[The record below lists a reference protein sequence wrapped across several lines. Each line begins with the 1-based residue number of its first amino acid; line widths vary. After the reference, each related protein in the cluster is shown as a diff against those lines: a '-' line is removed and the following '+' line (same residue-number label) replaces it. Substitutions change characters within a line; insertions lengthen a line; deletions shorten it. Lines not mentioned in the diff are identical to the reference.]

1 MLVDRRVMIVFLAAL
16 VALPAVATAQEAEEE
31 ADMPCDFNKDGRV
44 GPEEQRTCSQQRPPP
59 CDVNRDGRVDDVER
73 RQCGSEGNA
82 TPPANGTRPPPPMN
96 GTRPPPPM
104 NGTRPPPPANGT
116 APQGE
121 RAAQGPSDDCRA
133 ALEDLRMREERFRA
147 GIEERR
153 GAFMREQ
160 ERAAREFGAENHTEE
175 EWSAFKAEAEERRE
189 AFEDELGES
198 IRHFETEARGIVG
211 KCEGQRSAQGNDCRP
226 DQETFERFRN
236 YVDEKEREFR
246 ADADA
251 RVARFEAYQ
260 EEQRANNETSEE
272 DMRRARHLFE
282 QEMQDA
288 TQRHRAA
295 MERTWQEFNEKAARE
310 CLGGDEGAPREF
322 KHIQQDQ
329 RGERLACGLEI
340 QAKFDAFNEANGM
353 DVANWTEEQREEHRA
368 LQDEARA
375 LREACE
381 KRIHEEWS
389 ADAKAELRRA
399 NTSAGRFGS
408 FEVEGDNG
416 TGHVTGRFVAF
427 DYEVGSLTLRDYSA
441 QGMLVFSSFY
451 APHTVDEPHMR
462 GAVMTIDGHKDESKL
477 HVAVSD
483 NPTGSFDVGCGR
495 PEANDT
501 DAAGHPDACV
511 LVFDDA
517 TAIEP
522 VDEEDEEQS
531 RYRVENGERHG
542 ILQVRGPHAWDEQT
556 LEFRG
561 ALRLFWPSEN
571 FVLEKVANKERA
583 KIDAAIEQENVLA
596 EITIALGE
604 DDEPVAEFIALDD
617 EPTEESGDEAVADPC
632 EETGEDAT
640 TFELEG
646 LKCGVVKPLEEGTGI
661 DVVIS
666 AESDE
671 PKTLVFNL
679 AIDLFQIENGSEL
692 DADEVVVDYYDV
704 GDDGE
709 AEKVDITKA
718 DDITD
723 VLDPSEDAPEYW
735 IVLDEDGLQLLVSNS
750 HFSTKRITVATE
762 PEGATSGTDAAPGAP
777 AGSDV
782 PAPGALPLLAMLGA
796 AALALRRRA

>member
-1 MLVDRRVMIVFLAAL
+1 MHVDRRVLIVFLAAL
-16 VALPAVATAQEAEEE
+16 VALPAVATAQEAGDGG
-31 ADMPCDFNKDGRV
+31 DMPCDFNKDGRV

-59 CDVNRDGRVDDVER
+59 CDFNRDGRVDDVER
-73 RQCGSEGNA
+73 RQCESNGNA
-82 TPPANGTRPPPPMN
+82 TPPPPNGTQR
-96 GTRPPPPM
+96 PPPM

-116 APQGE
+116 APPGE
-121 RAAQGPSDDCRA
+121 HAAAGPSEDCRA

-160 ERAAREFGAENHTEE
+160 ERAARAFGEENHTDE
-175 EWSAFKAEAEERRE
+175 EWAAFKTEAEERRV
-189 AFEDELGES
+189 AFEAEIGES
-198 IRHFETEARGIVG
+198 VKRFDTEARGIVG

-251 RVARFEAYQ
+251 RVERFKAYQ
-260 EEQRANNETSEE
+260 DEQRANNETNEE

-295 MERTWQEFNEKAARE
+295 MERLWQEFNEKAARE
-310 CLGGDEGAPREF
+310 CLGGGSEGGPQAF
-322 KHIQQDQ
+322 KHIQEDQ

-340 QAKFDAFNEANGM
+340 QAKFDAFHEAYGKEP
-353 DVANWTEEQREEHRA
+353 ANWTEEARAEHRA
-368 LQDEARA
+368 LQDAARA

-381 KRIHEEWS
+381 KRIHESWS
-389 ADAKAELRRA
+389 ADAKAEFQRA
-399 NTSAGRFGS
+399 NSTADRFGS

-427 DYEVGSLTLRDYSA
+427 DYEVGSLTLRDFTA
-441 QGMLVFSSFY
+441 QGMIAFSSFY
-451 APHTVDEPHMR
+451 APHAVEKPHMR
-462 GAVMTIDGHKDESKL
+462 GSVMTIDGHLDESKL
-477 HVAVSD
+477 HVAISD
-483 NPTGSFDVGCGR
+483 NPTGSFDAGCGR

-501 DAAGHPDACV
+501 EAAGHPEACV

-517 TAIEP
+517 TVIEP
-522 VDEEDEEQS
+522 AEEEDEEQS

-542 ILQVRGPHAWDEQT
+542 FLQVRGPHAWDEQT

-583 KIDAAIEQENVLA
+583 KIDEAIEKEDVLA

-604 DDEPVAEFIALDD
+604 DDEPVAEFIALDE
-617 EPTEESGDEAVADPC
+617 EPTDEEESEDDPVADPC
-632 EETGEDAT
+632 EDAGEDAT

-646 LKCGVVKPLEEGTGI
+646 LKCGVVKPLDEGTGI

-679 AIDLFQIENGSEL
+679 AIDLFEIENGSEL
-692 DADEVVVDYYDV
+692 DADEVIVDYYDV

-709 AEKVDITKA
+709 AVKVDITQA
-718 DDITD
+718 DDISD

-762 PEGATSGTDAAPGAP
+762 PAAEDASSGPSSGADAT

-782 PAPGALPLLAMLGA
+782 PAPGALALLAGLGI